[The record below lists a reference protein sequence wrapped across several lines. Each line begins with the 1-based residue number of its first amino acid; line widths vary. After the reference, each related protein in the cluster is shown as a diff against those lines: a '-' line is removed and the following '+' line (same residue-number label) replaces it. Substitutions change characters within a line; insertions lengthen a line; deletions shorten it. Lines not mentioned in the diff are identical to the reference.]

1 MENTLVTLMSN
12 KDQAIARLQS
22 RKDILLQQVEKCLN
36 DNTSYAEQVDKI
48 REINHRLLCLK
59 EMP

>member
-1 MENTLVTLMSN
+1 MENMLITLMSN

-22 RKDILLQQVEKCLN
+22 RKDILLQQVDKYIKC
-36 DNTSYAEQVDKI
+36 NTSYATQRDEIKQ
-48 REINHRLLCLK
+48 INHRLLCLR